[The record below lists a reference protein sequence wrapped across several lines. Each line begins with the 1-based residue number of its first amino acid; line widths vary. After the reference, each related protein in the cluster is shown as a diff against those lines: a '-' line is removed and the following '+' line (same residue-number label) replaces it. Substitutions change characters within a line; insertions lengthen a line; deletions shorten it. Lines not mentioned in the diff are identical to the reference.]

1 MRNILFKQR
10 AYFEIGSLIRL
21 HKKVPL
27 KDESKKNCR
36 KETGWGRHLFGA
48 HFPCGPRLRPRKIV
62 LKSIKFSFHKGP
74 RCKSALSRD
83 GAAENIKYKSNSCA
97 IIVGRL
103 ELFRCEFSRRGK
115 APHLRFCPLF
125 FRRPKRSLFCGFRF
139 RFLSKKN
146 WNAFCVSFFYR
157 WTY

>member
-1 MRNILFKQR
+1 M
-10 AYFEIGSLIRL
+10 
-21 HKKVPL
+21 
-27 KDESKKNCR
+27 
-36 KETGWGRHLFGA
+36 FGA

-125 FRRPKRSLFCGFRF
+125 SRNVACFADFVFVSYQRRIETLSAYP
-139 RFLSKKN
+139 FLSVYVLILLLNPQRDTKRLYII
-146 WNAFCVSFFYR
+146 VL
-157 WTY
+157 